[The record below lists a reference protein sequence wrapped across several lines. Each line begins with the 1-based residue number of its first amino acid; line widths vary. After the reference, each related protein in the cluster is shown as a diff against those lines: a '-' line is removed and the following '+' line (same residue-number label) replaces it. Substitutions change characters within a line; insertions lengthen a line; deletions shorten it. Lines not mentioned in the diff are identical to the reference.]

1 MFRSIRRP
9 IRLASTFNPHT
20 CLSNEKF
27 TFISI
32 IHSLVRRFLVS
43 PFTLLF
49 FALNFSISISHF
61 PILPFLFL
69 FLILLLYPT
78 IPIAHPSSIYLGVLF
93 FIYPLFDNSFAL
105 SYLFIFAMVLSS
117 LLQVFCP
124 YGPHKIGANVI
135 QKCVNII
142 IGHTE
147 MTFFVRHCLHRK
159 GVPTIS
165 IKTNTRRRIL
175 LQSVCVYKT

>member
-1 MFRSIRRP
+1 MKN
-9 IRLASTFNPHT
+9 L
-20 CLSNEKF
+20 
-27 TFISI
+27 
-32 IHSLVRRFLVS
+32 
-43 PFTLLF
+43 LLF
-49 FALNFSISISHF
+49 PSFTRSSLSCFTIHFFSLLTS
-61 PILPFLFL
+61 LFL
-69 FLILLLYPT
+69 FLIFPFFLFSFSYS
-78 IPIAHPSSIYLGVLF
+78 IPLSLSHTHPSIWGF
-93 FIYPLFDNSFAL
+93 FFSYPLFDNSFAL

>member
-1 MFRSIRRP
+1 MYIIQILYVSFHSSCIYLQSAYMFIKWK
-9 IRLASTFNPHT
+9 IYFYFH
-20 CLSNEKF
+20 
-27 TFISI
+27 
-32 IHSLVRRFLVS
+32 HSVVRRFLVS
-43 PFTLLF
+43 SHSLRF
-49 FALNFSISISHF
+49 FFILSSHLYFYFSFSVYFPALHHFSHPSISVRVYLSRSM
-61 PILPFLFL
+61 PF
-69 FLILLLYPT
+69 
-78 IPIAHPSSIYLGVLF
+78 
-93 FIYPLFDNSFAL
+93 PLFDNSFAL
-105 SYLFIFAMVLSS
+105 SYLFIFAMLLSS

-124 YGPHKIGANVI
+124 YGHPIGANVI

-165 IKTNTRRRIL
+165 IKTNTQRRIL

>member
-69 FLILLLYPT
+69 ILLLCPT

-93 FIYPLFDNSFAL
+93 FISIIRQLLRAILFIHFCYGSFISFAGLL
-105 SYLFIFAMVLSS
+105 SLWTAQNWCECDTEMCQHNHRTHRNDFFCSS
-117 LLQVFCP
+117 LFTQKRST
-124 YGPHKIGANVI
+124 HNQHQNKHSTTNIASIG
-135 QKCVNII
+135 
-142 IGHTE
+142 
-147 MTFFVRHCLHRK
+147 MCL
-159 GVPTIS
+159 
-165 IKTNTRRRIL
+165 
-175 LQSVCVYKT
+175 